1 MRPAKSKTNLN
12 RRRFLAGTSAI
23 VAGSA
28 MFATAGGILIGP
40 NAAWA
45 ISPQA
50 ITTAEAAT
58 LVEMTRALY
67 PHEKLDDAIYAKVVA
82 SLDEKAVKDP
92 ALKTLLQAGA
102 AELKAGKWDD
112 LDADAREAAL
122 KAIDTTPFFQTVRG
136 ECVTGIYNNP
146 DVWKIYGYE
155 GASAELGGYLHRGF
169 DEITWPDQ
177 A

>member
-1 MRPAKSKTNLN
+1 MRQSRLN
-12 RRRFLAGTSAI
+12 RRDFLASSSVV

-28 MFATAGGILIGP
+28 LLVSAGGVLIGP
-40 NAAWA
+40 NGAWA
-45 ISPQA
+45 ISPRA
-50 ITTAEAAT
+50 ITTDEAAT

-82 SLDEKAVKDP
+82 TLDEKAAKDS
-92 ALKTLLQAGA
+92 ALKEALQTGVAG
-102 AELKAGKWDD
+102 LKAGKWES

-122 KAIDTTPFFQTVRG
+122 KKIETTPFFQTVRG

-155 GASAELGGYLHRGF
+155 GPSAELGGYLHRGF
-169 DEITWPDQ
+169 DEIDWPEH

>member
-1 MRPAKSKTNLN
+1 MRQANLN
-12 RRRFLAGTSAI
+12 RREFLAGSSAV

-28 MFATAGGILIGP
+28 LFITASGIVIGP

-50 ITTAEAAT
+50 ITAAEAAT

-67 PHEKLDDAIYAKVVA
+67 PHEKLNDAIYAKVVA
-82 SLDEKAVKDP
+82 ALDEKAAKDSV
-92 ALKTLLQAGA
+92 LKAMLQTGVAD
-102 AELKAGKWDD
+102 LQAGKWDN

-122 KAIDTTPFFQTVRG
+122 KKIDTTSFFQTVRG

-146 DVWKIYGYE
+146 DVWTIYGYE

-169 DEITWPDQ
+169 DEIDWPDQ
-177 A
+177 V

>member
-1 MRPAKSKTNLN
+1 MRQARLN
-12 RRRFLAGTSAI
+12 RRDFLASSSAV

-28 MFATAGGILIGP
+28 LLTTVGGILLGP

-45 ISPQA
+45 MSPQA
-50 ITTAEAAT
+50 ISTAEAAT

-67 PHEKLDDAIYAKVVA
+67 PHEKLDDAIYGKVVA
-82 SLDEKAVKDP
+82 SLDEKAAKDP
-92 ALKTLLQAGA
+92 ALKATLQAGV

-112 LDADAREAAL
+112 LGADAREAAL
-122 KAIDTTPFFQTVRG
+122 KKIDSTPFFQTVRG
-136 ECVTGIYNNP
+136 ECVTGIYNNA

-155 GASAELGGYLHRGF
+155 GPSAELGGYLHRGF

-177 A
+177 V